1 MKSSNMKAA
10 LLKRGREPAAV
21 GNVAV
26 LPVAEMPMVL
36 MLEQLRPNPDNP
48 RTTRNPKY
56 EEIKSSIH
64 ARGLDSVPKVTKNPD
79 SAEDVYIF
87 SDGGNTRY
95 AILSELYQET
105 GDERFRRIQCIFK
118 PWPGR
123 LKCVIG
129 HLAENE
135 MRGDLSFIE
144 KALGVAKARSIYE
157 EQFERKV
164 TQQELADLLTGEGY
178 RVTQS
183 NISRMEYAVT
193 HLFPHLSSLFYMG
206 LSRTQVLPL
215 INLYSA
221 AEKGWKVLCQ
231 ESAVLPLAP
240 SFEVV
245 FASACSRLELTA
257 LTDYSLE
264 YLKDELMGEL
274 VKALPDPTITWDRW
288 LIELD
293 PAEQQRRQL
302 FGSPEQ
308 TYVPE
313 PEGPPEHAP
322 PPSPSKSRGP
332 QSPPATAENKAPAT
346 QEVLNERGEGCF
358 PDLHPA
364 AGVELQ
370 PDMFGG
376 EPVLSGEAFAEAS
389 PGVSEPSGAFQ
400 TSVSSIAFAAAGLEP
415 VADIWHIPSLQDD
428 IEHLQDMAFR
438 LAFELAEALEIGE
451 LVIEDKSPL
460 SSGFRIID
468 EPMYSAHSGRQLLSL
483 FSSDSTALAA
493 SAFSMLVV
501 GAPEVGGEPL
511 LDDIAVVKYF
521 RLIRILR
528 RMHELQRLTGGGE

>member
-293 PAEQQRRQL
+293 PAVL
-302 FGSPEQ
+302 WSSFFG
-308 TYVPE
+308 
-313 PEGPPEHAP
+313 HAD
-322 PPSPSKSRGP
+322 
-332 QSPPATAENKAPAT
+332 QM
-346 QEVLNERGEGCF
+346 V
-358 PDLHPA
+358 
-364 AGVELQ
+364 
-370 PDMFGG
+370 
-376 EPVLSGEAFAEAS
+376 
-389 PGVSEPSGAFQ
+389 
-400 TSVSSIAFAAAGLEP
+400 GLC
-415 VADIWHIPSLQDD
+415 
-428 IEHLQDMAFR
+428 
-438 LAFELAEALEIGE
+438 
-451 LVIEDKSPL
+451 
-460 SSGFRIID
+460 
-468 EPMYSAHSGRQLLSL
+468 
-483 FSSDSTALAA
+483 
-493 SAFSMLVV
+493 
-501 GAPEVGGEPL
+501 
-511 LDDIAVVKYF
+511 
-521 RLIRILR
+521 
-528 RMHELQRLTGGGE
+528 TGGQLGGRAGQRFVLCG